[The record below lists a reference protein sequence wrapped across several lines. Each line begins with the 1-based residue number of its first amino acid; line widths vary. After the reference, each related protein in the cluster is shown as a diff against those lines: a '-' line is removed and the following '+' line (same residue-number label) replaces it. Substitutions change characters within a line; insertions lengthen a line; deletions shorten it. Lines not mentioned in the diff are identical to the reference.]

1 MERKQFTFYISYFRA
16 ISRIP
21 DKAIR
26 AEAYDAVCRYALL
39 EEEPDLE
46 ATDGTVAM
54 AFELMRPT
62 LDAARKKAF
71 AGHLG
76 GSQNK
81 QIESKMEANGKQN
94 ESKTEANRKQTG
106 SKKEKENEEE
116 NEIEKEN
123 KNEIE
128 NESYPPHSPPGAE
141 NGFTDFWNIYP
152 KKVGK
157 QAAQKAFSRVKEP
170 LPVLLDAIREQ
181 SQSIQWTR
189 ENGRFIPNPAAWLNN
204 RGWEDQLPMPTG
216 GAVTGATGLG
226 PSEIA
231 QLRQMMKK
239 QEYKPEEPKWVF
251 GVEI

>member
-21 DKAIR
+21 DKAVR

-39 EEEPDLE
+39 EEEPDPAE
-46 ATDGTVAM
+46 MDDIVAM
-54 AFELMRPT
+54 IFDLIQPSLET
-62 LDAARKKAF
+62 ARKKAVSVT
-71 AGHLG
+71 ASNTTRGIP
-76 GSQNK
+76 S
-81 QIESKMEANGKQN
+81 SKKKDTTRGIPL
-94 ESKTEANRKQTG
+94 SD
-106 SKKEKENEEE
+106 KKEKEEE
-116 NEIEKEN
+116 NEREIEKKKE
-123 KNEIE
+123 NEIE

-141 NGFTDFWNIYP
+141 DGFTDFWKEYP

-170 LPVLLDAIREQ
+170 LPVLLSAIQEQ

-239 QEYKPEEPKWVF
+239 QEYNPVEPNWVI
-251 GVEI
+251 GMHL